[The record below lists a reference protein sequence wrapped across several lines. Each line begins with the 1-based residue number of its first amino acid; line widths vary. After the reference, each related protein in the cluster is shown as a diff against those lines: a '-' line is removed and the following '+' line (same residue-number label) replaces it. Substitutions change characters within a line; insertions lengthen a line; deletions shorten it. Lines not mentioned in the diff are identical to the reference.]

1 MADIFAL
8 LTDAI
13 QNKKQ
18 VVATYDGLLREM
30 CPHVLGY
37 KDGTPRC
44 LFYQFDGES
53 SWSIFPL
60 DSPQAYQNWR
70 CLFLNELT
78 DVSLRDGPWH
88 SISRHTK
95 PQKCVDT
102 VVAEV
107 AGWV

>member
-1 MADIFAL
+1 MSVWDTLA
-8 LTDAI
+8 DAI

-18 VVATYDGLLREM
+18 VLATYDGLHREM

-37 KDGTPRC
+37 KDGQASC
-44 LFYQFDGES
+44 LFCQFGGES
-53 SWSIFPL
+53 SRGIIPL
-60 DSPQAYQNWR
+60 SDPQAYLNWR
-70 CLFLNELT
+70 CLHLDKLEN
-78 DVSLRDGPWH
+78 VSLRDGPWF

-95 PQKCVDT
+95 AQTCVET